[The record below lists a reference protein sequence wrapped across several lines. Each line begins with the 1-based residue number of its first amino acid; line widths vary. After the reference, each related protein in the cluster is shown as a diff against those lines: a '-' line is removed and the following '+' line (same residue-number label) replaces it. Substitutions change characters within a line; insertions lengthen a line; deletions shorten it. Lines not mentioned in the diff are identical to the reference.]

1 VFACAYLYVFIF
13 GVSMTLKS
21 SFISTL
27 PPVEGLDWV
36 TWLRAVLANR
46 PEEDIG
52 CVMRAADLLN
62 TMDPKHLT
70 YCHLAPVKH
79 AQSLIKLGVE
89 CSVDAVTLAAV
100 MLYPIYE
107 QGMLSS
113 EVLDEQLDASV
124 CQLLQGALRMNVLE
138 EHWGSSQDA
147 ASSEAVPADVDAMR
161 RMLLAMVDDVRTVV
175 VRLLVQLCRLYHF
188 KSFSAQQQKTAARFA
203 RQLYAPLANRLG
215 MGQLKWQLEDFAFR
229 ILEPDAYQQ
238 IAEAVNARR
247 DQRQAQVDALLEQ
260 FDRLLKPHVS
270 TVRVTGRVKHFHSI
284 YMKMKRKQLDFEELY
299 DTLALRVIV
308 STLTECY
315 TVLSQIQST
324 FTVIES
330 EFNDYI
336 AAPKSNGYQSI
347 HTALRTQSDWV
358 VEVQIRTQA
367 MHDFAE
373 SGVASHWLYKEG
385 GGVDVADKVNWLNQ
399 LMAWQSEWSE
409 DQAGIHCFQD
419 RVFVFTPQGD
429 VKDLPLGATALDFAY
444 SVHTEVGHRCRGAKV
459 NKKIVTLSTP
469 LNNGDRVQIITAQ
482 QAEPSRDWLNAD
494 PAVLCTQS
502 ARSKVVQWFRRQ
514 NHDAL
519 FERGQL
525 LLSRAIKGKINPSK
539 LKQVAQV
546 LGYDN
551 INTLMFGLA
560 RGELTATTVARR
572 LQSEAAHEAKPTEI
586 SNTTRQVVKSP
597 GRSKALVPV
606 QVEGLRGM
614 LVHLAQC
621 CFPLPGEPILGRVSR
636 HRGVMVH
643 CQNCVQISDSAGHED
658 RLLSVTWESNLK
670 GLDFPVVLL
679 VQVED
684 VTVATQSLQQWLSNQ
699 KICWTDWHSSQTHA
713 HTAVGLRVTLRLE
726 SVKVLQQCLK
736 AFPACSGV
744 VSVHRL
750 G

>member
-1 VFACAYLYVFIF
+1 
-13 GVSMTLKS
+13 MTLKS
-21 SFISTL
+21 SFISAL
-27 PPVEGLDWV
+27 PSVEGVDWV
-36 TWLRAVLANR
+36 TWLQTILSDR

-62 TMDPKHLT
+62 ATDPKHLT
-70 YCHLAPVKH
+70 YCQVTPVKH
-79 AQSLIKLGVE
+79 AQSLVKLGVE

-107 QGMLSS
+107 QGLLSA
-113 EVLDEQLDASV
+113 EVLEEQLDVSV
-124 CQLLQGALRMNVLE
+124 YQLLQGALRMNVLE
-138 EHWGSSQDA
+138 EQWSSQGSNA
-147 ASSEAVPADVDAMR
+147 CEALPTDVDAMR

-188 KSFSAQQQKTAARFA
+188 KSFSAQQQKASARFA

-238 IAEAVNARR
+238 VAEAVNARR

-260 FDRLLKPHVS
+260 FNQLLKPHACR
-270 TVRVTGRVKHFHSI
+270 VRMTGRVKHFHSI
-284 YMKMKRKQLDFEELY
+284 HMKMQRKQLDFEGLY

-308 STLTECY
+308 STVTECY
-315 TVLSQIQST
+315 AVLSQIQSA

-330 EFNDYI
+330 EFDDYI

-347 HTALRTQSDWV
+347 HTALRIQGDWV

-409 DQAGIHCFQD
+409 DQAGIQCFQD

-459 NKKIVTLSTP
+459 NAHIVTLSTP

-482 QAEPSRDWLNAD
+482 HAEPSQDWLNAA
-494 PAVLCTQS
+494 PPVLCTQS

-519 FERGQL
+519 LERGQL

-539 LKQVAQV
+539 LKQVAQA
-546 LGYDN
+546 LGYDSTH
-551 INTLMFGLA
+551 TLMFGLA
-560 RGELTATTVARR
+560 RGEITATTVARR
-572 LQSEAAHEAKPTEI
+572 LQSKSTYEANARAP
-586 SNTTRQVVKSP
+586 SNITRQVLKSP
-597 GRSKALVPV
+597 GGSKGLVPV
-606 QVEGLRGM
+606 TVEGLSGM

-643 CQNCVQISDSAGHED
+643 CQNCAQISDSAGHED
-658 RLLSVTWESNLK
+658 RLLSVAWASDLK

-684 VTVATQSLQQWLSNQ
+684 VAVATQSLQQWLSNQ
-699 KICWTDWHSSQTHA
+699 KIRWINWHTSHTHA
-713 HTAVGLRVTLRLE
+713 HTARVLRVTLRLK
-726 SVKVLQQCLK
+726 SIQVLQQCLK
-736 AFPACSGV
+736 SFPACSGV
-744 VSVHRL
+744 LSVHRL

>member
-1 VFACAYLYVFIF
+1 
-13 GVSMTLKS
+13 MTLKS

-36 TWLRAVLANR
+36 SWLQAVLADR

-62 TMDPKHLT
+62 AMDPKHLT
-70 YCHLAPVKH
+70 YCQVAPVKH
-79 AQSLIKLGVE
+79 AQSLVKLGVE

-100 MLYPIYE
+100 MLYPVYE
-107 QGMLSS
+107 QGLLSL

-138 EHWGSSQDA
+138 ERWGASQHT
-147 ASSEAVPADVDAMR
+147 ASSEAVPVDVDVMR

-188 KSFSAQQQKTAARFA
+188 KSFSDEQQKTSAQFA

-238 IAEAVNARR
+238 IAAAVNARR

-260 FDRLLKPHVS
+260 FDQLLKPHASRVQ
-270 TVRVTGRVKHFHSI
+270 VTGRVKHFHSI
-284 YMKMKRKQLDFEELY
+284 YMKMERKRLDFEGLY

-315 TVLSQIQST
+315 AVLSQIQST
-324 FTVIES
+324 FTMIES
-330 EFNDYI
+330 EFDDYI

-347 HTALRTQSDWV
+347 HTALRTKGDWV

-409 DQAGIHCFQD
+409 DQAGIQCFQD

-459 NKKIVTLSTP
+459 NTKIVTLSTP

-525 LLSRAIKGKINPSK
+525 LLSRATKGKINPSK
-539 LKQVAQV
+539 LKQVAQA

-560 RGELTATTVARR
+560 RGELTATTVVRR

-658 RLLSVTWESNLK
+658 RLLSVTWESDLK

-699 KICWTDWHSSQTHA
+699 KMRWTDWHSSQTHA

-726 SVKVLQQCLK
+726 STKMLQQCLK

-750 G
+750 GQGSCAG